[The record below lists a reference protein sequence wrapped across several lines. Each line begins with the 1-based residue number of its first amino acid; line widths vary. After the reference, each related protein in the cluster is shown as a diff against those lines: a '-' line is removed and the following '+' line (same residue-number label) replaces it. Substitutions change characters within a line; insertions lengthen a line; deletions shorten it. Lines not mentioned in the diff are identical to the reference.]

1 MKRNDLQVSQR
12 FGRDL
17 LVNTEKYKVK
27 AIYNTKEDIHMGLG
41 GKGGS
46 GGSGGTGGG
55 EAGQDG
61 KGVSSGYILLIVLF
75 IILIVVGVSYS
86 GLGL

>member
-46 GGSGGTGGG
+46 GGTGGG

>member
-17 LVNTEKYKVK
+17 LVNIEKYKVK
-27 AIYNTKEDIHMGLG
+27 ATYNNKEDIHMGLG

-46 GGSGGTGGG
+46 GGSGG

-61 KGVSSGYILLIVLF
+61 KGFSSRYILLIVLF

>member
-41 GKGGS
+41 GKGGC
-46 GGSGGTGGG
+46 GGTGGG

>member
-1 MKRNDLQVSQR
+1 MQRNDLQVSQR
-12 FGRDL
+12 YRRGL

-27 AIYNTKEDIHMGLG
+27 ATYNNTEDIHMGLG

-46 GGSGGTGGG
+46 GGSGGG

>member
-1 MKRNDLQVSQR
+1 MICKLVSISR
-12 FGRDL
+12 RDL

-27 AIYNTKEDIHMGLG
+27 ATYNNKEDIPMGLG
-41 GKGGS
+41 GK

-61 KGVSSGYILLIVLF
+61 KGGFSFIVVLF
-75 IILIVVGVSYS
+75 IILIIAGVSYI
-86 GLGL
+86 GINF

>member
-1 MKRNDLQVSQR
+1 M
-12 FGRDL
+12 
-17 LVNTEKYKVK
+17 VNTEKYKVK

-41 GKGGS
+41 GKGD
-46 GGSGGTGGG
+46 SGGTGGG

-61 KGVSSGYILLIVLF
+61 KGLSSGYILLIVLF

>member
-17 LVNTEKYKVK
+17 LVNIEKYKVK
-27 AIYNTKEDIHMGLG
+27 ATYNNKEDIHMGLG

-46 GGSGGTGGG
+46 GG

-61 KGVSSGYILLIVLF
+61 KGFSSRYILLIVLF

>member
-1 MKRNDLQVSQR
+1 MVKD
-12 FGRDL
+12 
-17 LVNTEKYKVK
+17 EKYKVK
-27 AIYNTKEDIHMGLG
+27 ATYNNKEDIHMALG
-41 GKGGS
+41 GK

-61 KGVSSGYILLIVLF
+61 KGIGSSYILLIVLF
-75 IILIVVGVSYS
+75 IILVVVGVSYS

>member
-1 MKRNDLQVSQR
+1 MQRNDLQVSQR
-12 FGRDL
+12 YRRGL

-27 AIYNTKEDIHMGLG
+27 ARYNNTEDIHMGLG

-46 GGSGGTGGG
+46 GGG